1 MYTSQLDL
9 GGRVLHLAS
18 HSPIETSGLPDGAR
32 LIELQGGSAF
42 INRQG
47 GIEVLPPR
55 QPAPVSPV
63 SSAVSEPRYE
73 EGHVRTGYI
82 LPLGLAAVIAAG
94 MALVALTGTLAQIT
108 RGILPNNT
116 PPVIAAQQGS

>member
-1 MYTSQLDL
+1 MD
-9 GGRVLHLAS
+9 GRVLHLAS
-18 HSPIETSGLPDGAR
+18 HSSIETSGLPDGAR
-32 LIELQGGSAF
+32 LIELGDGTAV
-42 INRQG
+42 INRGG
-47 GIEVLPPR
+47 GIELLPPI
-55 QPAPVSPV
+55 QPEPVSPASRVV
-63 SSAVSEPRYE
+63 SKPSYE